1 MTEYI
6 DDRASEG
13 RSTDSAA
20 ILTRRETSRERRP
33 VRVLV
38 IGDRRD
44 VLETIKN
51 LHQRGFASMG
61 DWSRPLPWLATEN
74 AIREQLLTLP
84 MGSVMSLCTRYLPD

>member
-1 MTEYI
+1 MTEYR
-6 DDRASEG
+6 DDRGNDA
-13 RSTDSAA
+13 RSTESAA
-20 ILTRRETSRERRP
+20 ILTRRESSRDRRP

-38 IGDRRD
+38 IGDRLD

-51 LHQRGFASMG
+51 LHQRGFAPMG

-84 MGSVMSLCTRYLPD
+84 TGSVMSLCTRYLPN